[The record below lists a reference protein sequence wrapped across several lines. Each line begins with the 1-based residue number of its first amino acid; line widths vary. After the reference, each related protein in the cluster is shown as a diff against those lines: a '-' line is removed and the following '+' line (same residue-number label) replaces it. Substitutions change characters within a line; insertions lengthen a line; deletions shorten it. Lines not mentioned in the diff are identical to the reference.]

1 MNSWKSNKILNG
13 KYSSYLN
20 GKYHDFQ
27 GLYNSLEEIKKL
39 VEETLEYAESVE
51 EKNKELLDEHWKD
64 KQLAEMKEKYS
75 QMEKSFY
82 RGFPISEDQQKAIN
96 NWEDQHW
103 TNRHGAPDNRSRLM
117 KSGAIG
123 GSFEYRFTPTSI
135 GTVGSVCCQS
145 CKQKVKR
152 ELGDLSGKE
161 RIEKEKELNEKY
173 DVEFLFQ
180 DLD

>member
-1 MNSWKSNKILNG
+1 MNGWKSNMILNG

-27 GLYNSLEEIKKL
+27 GLYNSLEEIKKS

-51 EKNKELLDEHWKD
+51 DKNKELLNEHWKD
-64 KQLAEMKEKYS
+64 SQLSEMKEKYS
-75 QMEKSFY
+75 QMENAY
-82 RGFPISEDQQKAIN
+82 HRGFPISEDQQKAIN
-96 NWEDQHW
+96 NWKDQHW
-103 TNRHGAPDNRSRLM
+103 EKKHNAPDLLSRLD
-117 KSGAIG
+117 KQGAIG
-123 GSFEYRFTPTSI
+123 GAFEYRFVPTSI
-135 GTVGSVCCQS
+135 GIVGTICCQS

-161 RIEKEKELNEKY
+161 RREKEKELNEKY